1 MREICSLITT
11 YAEDKLWQLDDNI
24 STKSRERGGK
34 QKPLGFCLFC
44 WIFFFLMCSWVMI
57 WFEFGLLCIY
67 LLLVY
72 LNTHPCLPHQKT
84 TLMRGSLSILWIA
97 GMELRVLGLAVSLTW
112 WGYLTGLVLLLF
124 CLLVAGSY
132 NKISLLFW
140 SSYSSAGMASENKL
154 VQFPVYRIISS
165 VCL

>member
-1 MREICSLITT
+1 MATGWQYLHKKQRE
-11 YAEDKLWQLDDNI
+11 
-24 STKSRERGGK
+24 GGGE
-34 QKPLGFCLFC
+34 PLGFCLFC
-44 WIFFFLMCSWVMI
+44 WIFFLMCSWVMI